1 MLTSVF
7 KVASPA
13 RSALRTLSDDLVVA
27 LNQETGQYIMYNN
40 EPGSNDVHLSASAF
54 ARHPKLQ
61 IR

>member
-40 EPGSNDVHLSASAF
+40 EPASDDLLLSSSAF

>member
-1 MLTSVF
+1 MNL
-7 KVASPA
+7 
-13 RSALRTLSDDLVVA
+13 LNTLFAKKFDDLVVA

-40 EPGSNDVHLSASAF
+40 EPASDDLLLSSSAF